1 MDSAIIF
8 APAGERVPVALA
20 AATRGGSVVLAAIDV
35 SDIPTM
41 NYHASL
47 FEERDLRTVTA
58 STREDGTRLLQLAYN
73 LSIAPTVTTYPFD
86 RVDVAL
92 ADLRGGR
99 VSGSIVITVPD

>member
-1 MDSAIIF
+1 M
-8 APAGERVPVALA
+8 
-20 AATRGGSVVLAAIDV
+20 VLTTIHV

-41 NYHASL
+41 NYHASF

-58 STREDGTRLLQLAYN
+58 STREDGTRFLQLTHY

-99 VSGSIVITVPD
+99 VSGSIVITVAD